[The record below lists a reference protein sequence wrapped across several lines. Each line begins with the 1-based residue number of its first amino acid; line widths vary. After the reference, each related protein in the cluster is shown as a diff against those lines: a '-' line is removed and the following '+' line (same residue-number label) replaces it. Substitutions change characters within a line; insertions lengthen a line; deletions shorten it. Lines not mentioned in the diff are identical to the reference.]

1 MVLTVVVVV
10 TVDVIIFV
18 FVVTTVMMEDYG
30 LDILAK
36 TKGLYAVKLE
46 FECFSIKIQML

>member
-1 MVLTVVVVV
+1 MCVVALAVVK
-10 TVDVIIFV
+10 DVIIFV

-30 LDILAK
+30 LDIPVK
-36 TKGLYAVKLE
+36 KKGLYAVKLE